1 MFQSSVDINDYHTLS
16 HVIMENG
23 FMVMDVFSYCQFLG
37 HCAFSFPLSEMREHV
52 SELAG
57 ARLAV
62 STDVFDW
69 WFLELKSASMN
80 SYVIESGV
88 KIRFLGGKYRVFKPG
103 NPFKVQASTGSTSFC
118 AIESLLLKMTLRPWL
133 RCLHILHLIIVNQ
146 FLIKIKM
153 IHSLVIQEAKQTSL
167 WRSANLPEYAIRD

>member
-1 MFQSSVDINDYHTLS
+1 MKYRLFKCIMHLLSITAPNQRFNNNYYYTKIIAKTGLVSSHIGLQTSCTITCLLHTL
-16 HVIMENG
+16 HNFKTYRYYTYIC
-23 FMVMDVFSYCQFLG
+23 SYCQFLG

-103 NPFKVQASTGSTSFC
+103 NPFKVQASTGSTSFGVIRRVSC
-118 AIESLLLKMTLRPWL
+118 QLLVLSLY
-133 RCLHILHLIIVNQ
+133 CN
-146 FLIKIKM
+146 
-153 IHSLVIQEAKQTSL
+153 S
-167 WRSANLPEYAIRD
+167 